1 MKYEHPKPN
10 KKMQMLLVI
19 HMWDPDLCVQLEFGI
34 TSLRIP
40 STDSGMTNEQLV
52 QPSVFKQRF

>member
-1 MKYEHPKPN
+1 MKYEHPRPN
-10 KKMQMLLVI
+10 KKMQMLLEI
-19 HMWDPDLCVQLEFGI
+19 HMWDPDLDVQLEFRI

-40 STDSGMTNEQLV
+40 STDSRMTNEQLV